1 MESQRRLETD
11 LLSKFRSG
19 NIVSAKPKL
28 MASSALDQLRKD
40 ELKMMAAPIRKQSV
54 INLVDQNQKDQ
65 LCLEEYDDE
74 EMLFFKDQIQNG
86 TYRKP

>member
-11 LLSKFRSG
+11 LLSKFRS
-19 NIVSAKPKL
+19 NTKPKL
-28 MASSALDQLRKD
+28 LASTALEQLRKD
-40 ELKMMAAPIRKQSV
+40 ELKMGPIKKHQV
-54 INLVDQNQKDQ
+54 INLADQNPKDQ

-86 TYRKP
+86 TYVKP